1 MSSTRSTPVHQGL
14 AAAALLLTAV
24 SPVRAEDAEHV
35 AMARVRLSTESGA
48 ATGCARLGRV
58 SDDSIKDLRRKIVRL
73 GGNTGLLTFSLQ
85 DMSVVHADVF
95 RCQPASAP
103 PTLPPAFLRRRPGP
117 HRRLR
122 RCAERLVDLASLGID
137 LGVLPPG
144 ARGASRVDHGKRRHF
159 GYA

>member
-1 MSSTRSTPVHQGL
+1 MSITRSTPVRQGL

-73 GGNTGLLTFSLQ
+73 GGNTGILTFSLQ

-95 RCQPASAP
+95 RCQPEPAT
-103 PTLPPAFLRRRPGP
+103 PTLPPGVPPPPPGP
-117 HRRLR
+117 
-122 RCAERLVDLASLGID
+122 
-137 LGVLPPG
+137 PPPPPPPM
-144 ARGASRVDHGKRRHF
+144 R
-159 GYA
+159 